1 MKNHVWTTNST
12 INMRAVL
19 VTLFSSFLMHDLFQK
34 VSFSTLG
41 RYIVQEHVLVVL
53 FGREV
58 VARKNLLKIIQYVR
72 CKNT

>member
-1 MKNHVWTTNST
+1 M
-12 INMRAVL
+12 
-19 VTLFSSFLMHDLFQK
+19 
-34 VSFSTLG
+34 LG